1 VLGYAVGAG
10 TTTDRPGHAPRR

>member
-10 TTTDRPGHAPRR
+10 TTTDRPGHAPRP